1 MANTIIYKEEEV
13 EVGGKAKWPY
23 ETDYTEPI
31 KSGYV
36 FEGWEFNGTM
46 YEPPFEDETTNP
58 FGPIENPTD
67 ILAKW
72 IKIKVYCNSDKSSV
86 DYSGEE
92 VEVHYWAETKNKIT
106 STDVELKTVSDKTT
120 VSYSILSDVES
131 IGNYRICKIKINENT
146 DIDGKDLVIYAE
158 YKGVKSE
165 EVAIH
170 QKSPY
175 EVEIPDSDYFV
186 FNYSWDEE
194 TNGKDLDS
202 LTVIYVEDRNGNK
215 VTKSFTDKGVGF
227 SFGYQVSSA
236 NNLLCLKHGGDNT
249 ESGAEG
255 AIVCLSNI
263 VKTGEVSNL
272 EKVKVEIYANWWS
285 RRVDGNMRINCT
297 GYKSKETST
306 GEYSDDIIEVSH
318 TASTG
323 GKYKTFEPNTDN
335 CSVSWN
341 GFSNAMNIKAYG
353 SDNSYI
359 ENLECAGNIYSHVC
373 TVVFNIA
380 TGTKSY
386 MRRTVDN
393 GIDNNTKTIKL
404 MNDDGQVNTYYD
416 LNVDGQHFESL
427 GMYIDH
433 WGDTT
438 YLFDN
443 ENDYIEMMWPA
454 GDNEDGTKPT
464 IKIKKSDLP
473 VSYTTD
479 DTIFLDNFSIV
490 QRSDK
495 KIDIKFDITNSDGK
509 KRDCDI
515 YFYKKYDDCTPS
527 FNKGM
532 YIYQNRN
539 T

>member
-1 MANTIIYKEEEV
+1 MAATIYKTEKVDAGE
-13 EVGGKAKWPY
+13 KAKWPY
-23 ETDYTEPI
+23 ETGYTEPT

-36 FEGWEFNGTM
+36 FEGWEYSGTV
-46 YEPPFEDETTNP
+46 YEPPFDDETTNP
-58 FGPIENPTD
+58 FGPIEDSTD

-86 DYSGEE
+86 GYIGEDIE
-92 VEVHYWAETKNKIT
+92 IHYWAEAKNKIT
-106 STDVELKTVSDKTT
+106 STDVKLKTVFDKTT
-120 VSYSILSDVES
+120 VSYSIISDTES
-131 IGNYRICKIKINENT
+131 AGNYRICKIKINENT
-146 DIDGKDLVIYAE
+146 NVDGKDLVVYAE

-165 EVAIH
+165 EVIVH

-186 FNYSWDEE
+186 FNYSWDKT
-194 TNGKDLDS
+194 TNGRDLDS

-215 VTKSFTDKGVGF
+215 ITKSFTNKGVGY
-227 SFGYQVSSA
+227 SFGYQVSSSG
-236 NNLLCLKHGGDNT
+236 NMLCLKHGGDNT

-272 EKVKVEIYANWWS
+272 EKVKVEIYANWFNT
-285 RRVDGNMRINCT
+285 RVDGNMRINCT

-306 GEYSDDIIEVSH
+306 GDYSDDIIEVEH
-318 TASTG
+318 TTSTG
-323 GKYKTFEPNTDN
+323 KKYNTFEPNTAN
-335 CSVSWN
+335 CDVSWS
-341 GFSNAMNIKAYG
+341 GFSDVINIKAHG
-353 SDNSYI
+353 TINTHI

-386 MRRTVDN
+386 IRRTVDN
-393 GIDNNTKTIKL
+393 GFDAVTNMIKL
-404 MNDDGQVNTYYD
+404 MNNDGQVNTWND
-416 LNVDGQHFESL
+416 LDVNGQHFESL
-427 GMYIDH
+427 GMYIDY

-443 ENDYIEMMWPA
+443 ENDYIEMRWPS
-454 GDNEDGTKPT
+454 GINEDGTRPT
-464 IKIKKSDLP
+464 IQIKKSDLP
-473 VSYTTD
+473 VSYTTE

-490 QRSDK
+490 QRTDK
-495 KIDIKFDITNSDGK
+495 KIDIKFDITNSNGK

-515 YFYKKYDDCTPS
+515 CFYKKYSDCTPL
-527 FNKGM
+527 FNRRFS
-532 YIYQNRN
+532 IHQNRN